1 MNYYSYSNTLFLF
14 QQSNAISAINSTN
27 ADPPLLTSLLIALL
41 LLLTTEYS
49 ESSCPELF
57 FVADDFQAIYYLGS
71 QSHIQTMQ

>member
-1 MNYYSYSNTLFLF
+1 MKYYSYANTLFQF

-27 ADPPLLTSLLIALL
+27 TDAPLLASLLIALL

-57 FVADDFQAIYYLGS
+57 FDAADFQAMYYLG
-71 QSHIQTMQ
+71 SHIQTMQ